1 MPNGVYYGSRGVA
14 IWADFELFEIVGG
27 AGDINISISMP
38 NYCDEPYGDLVMYIT
53 KVLSAWTEVWGT
65 ACCSK
70 AAKSSIFCCVLLRC
84 FVIEPSAALH
94 GRMTSMPNEISYY
107 ITATT
112 HKTRLHIVEYD
123 TEWLW
128 F

>member
-1 MPNGVYYGSRGVA
+1 MQKTGKIRA
-14 IWADFELFEIVGG
+14 A
-27 AGDINISISMP
+27 DINNSISMP
-38 NYCDEPYGDLVMYIT
+38 NYRNGPYLDLGMYA
-53 KVLSAWTEVWGT
+53 KKGSGAWAEVWGT

>member
-1 MPNGVYYGSRGVA
+1 MDQGLAWYLVPNGVYYGSRGVA

-53 KVLSAWTEVWGT
+53 KVLSAWTEVW
-65 ACCSK
+65 
-70 AAKSSIFCCVLLRC
+70 SISW
-84 FVIEPSAALH
+84 PSTTPIRLPG
-94 GRMTSMPNEISYY
+94 GRD
-107 ITATT
+107 
-112 HKTRLHIVEYD
+112 VGD
-123 TEWLW
+123 